1 MADRA
6 RDAIKPWDSDH
17 TALVHVLW
25 AAQRDGLT
33 VERADELAAHI
44 MRSTWCRAVRQHAVE
59 AEATPPAREAE
70 KPCET
75 CDGTGA
81 EAVTVL
87 ACCGNYRRTGE
98 CCGRPV
104 PAQDVDPCPS
114 CGGSGRTET
123 KP

>member
-1 MADRA
+1 MGDLLRE
-6 RDAIKPWDSDH
+6 H
-17 TALVHVLW
+17 
-25 AAQRDGLT
+25 
-33 VERADELAAHI
+33 DELL
-44 MRSTWCRAVRQHAVE
+44 RGRDELQRAVNRAK
-59 AEATPPAREAE
+59 AAREAE

-123 KP
+123 TP